1 MPSILRSKDK
11 VMNAVEPVRRTYEIE
26 DKTNLFLVHP
36 LSNRLVPFL
45 AHWRVSPNAV
55 SMCGMACG
63 LLAGLAY
70 HHYTRTVYCLLGF
83 VLMIGWHVMDGAD
96 GQLARLTR
104 TQSATGKV
112 LDGICD
118 YVTFTSVYV
127 GLALSLSR
135 LYGPSVWWIVAA
147 SGACHAFQSA
157 SYELQ
162 RQDYDHWGC
171 GRPSAAPAKA
181 KSMPT
186 GHISA
191 IGHVTRMLDRFYIG
205 LQHLSTGVDKT
216 LRCQMET
223 TVAHSTTRFA
233 MMALYRDVFAKRVR
247 EWSVMSANYRTLGL
261 FVFAV
266 IGFPLY
272 YFIWE
277 IAVLSLLTVALL
289 WGQRGLYRNFFIR
302 AHALDQGAA

>member
-1 MPSILRSKDK
+1 
-11 VMNAVEPVRRTYEIE
+11 MNPAEPIRRTYEIE

-36 LSNRLVPFL
+36 LSNRLVPLL

-63 LLAGLAY
+63 LFAGLAY
-70 HHYTRTVYCLLGF
+70 HRYTSTVYCVLGF

-118 YVTFTSVYV
+118 YVTFTAVYV
-127 GLALSLSR
+127 GLASSLSGH
-135 LYGPSVWWIVAA
+135 YGHWVWWIVAA
-147 SGACHAFQSA
+147 SGACHAIQSA

-162 RQDYDHWGC
+162 RQDFDHWGC
-171 GRPSAAPAKA
+171 GRLSAAPVNPKTT
-181 KSMPT
+181 SDGQT
-186 GHISA
+186 SA
-191 IGHVTRMLDRFYIG
+191 IRHMARVVDRLYIG
-205 LQHLSTGVDKT
+205 LQLVSTGVEKGF
-216 LRCQMET
+216 RCQMET
-223 TVAHSTTRFA
+223 TLAHSPTRSA
-233 MMALYRDVFAKRVR
+233 MMALYRDVFARRVR
-247 EWSVMSANYRTLGL
+247 AWSVLSANYRTLGL

-266 IGFPLY
+266 AGFPLY

-277 IAVLSLLTVALL
+277 IVALSLLTVFLL
-289 WGQRGLYRNFFIR
+289 CGQRNLYRTFFRR
-302 AHALDQGAA
+302 AHALEQTAA

>member
-1 MPSILRSKDK
+1 
-11 VMNAVEPVRRTYEIE
+11 MNAVEPIRRTYEIE
-26 DKTNLFLVHP
+26 DKTNLLLIHP
-36 LSNRLVPFL
+36 LSNRLVPLL
-45 AHWRVSPNAV
+45 ANWRVSPNAV
-55 SMCGMACG
+55 SLCGMACG
-63 LLAGLAY
+63 VFAGLAY
-70 HHYTRTVYCLLGF
+70 HRYTSTVYCVLGF

-112 LDGICD
+112 LDGVCD

-135 LYGPSVWWIVAA
+135 FYGPWVWWIVAA
-147 SGACHAFQSA
+147 SGACHAIQSA

-181 KSMPT
+181 KRLPS
-186 GHISA
+186 GHVSA
-191 IGHVTRMLDRFYIG
+191 IGQAAGLLDRCYSG
-205 LQHLSTGVDKT
+205 LQRLSTGVDET
-216 LRCQMET
+216 LRHQMET
-223 TVAHSTTRFA
+223 TIAHSPARIA
-233 MMALYRDVFAKRVR
+233 MMALYRDVFAQRVR

-261 FVFAV
+261 FVFA
-266 IGFPLY
+266 ITGFPFY

-277 IAVLSLLTVALL
+277 IAALSLLTVALL
-289 WGQRGLYRNFFIR
+289 CGQKGLYRNFFMR
-302 AHALDQGAA
+302 ARALEQTAA